1 MQSHKLSRRRFL
13 QNSALFT
20 SGTLLA
26 ACAGVAAPAASEP
39 AASGDDAMAEP
50 TEIEFTVWGS
60 WAGLRI
66 PPCHVSRAMNCSQ
79 IIRSWTPSPHFDG
92 STITL
97 KRSAAIRTGLRYSAI
112 RQVA

>member
-13 QNSALFT
+13 QNSALLT

-60 WAGLRI
+60 WDATYGLLMDEYKKTSNTN
-66 PPCHVSRAMNCSQ
+66 VT
-79 IIRSWTPSPHFDG
+79 II
-92 STITL
+92 
-97 KRSAAIRTGLRYSAI
+97 SAPFGQYHDRLLTRFASGDCRTSA
-112 RQVA
+112 

>member
-13 QNSALFT
+13 QNSALLT

-60 WAGLRI
+60 WDATYGLRWTSIRRRPI
-66 PPCHVSRAMNCSQ
+66 PPL
-79 IIRSWTPSPHFDG
+79 RSFRRPSA
-92 STITL
+92 STT
-97 KRSAAIRTGLRYSAI
+97 TGC
-112 RQVA
+112 